1 MNEKSG
7 DGGSG
12 LPPLPGS
19 RQTRAG
25 GSVSARLMDL
35 ANQTTPT
42 VADFDTV
49 RAAMEAERGR
59 GGAVPAAFRGLAKQD
74 ALDKEVGLNAGATKA
89 DRLSEMEAGILDS
102 GQLMG
107 TYRRR

>member
-1 MNEKSG
+1 
-7 DGGSG
+7 
-12 LPPLPGS
+12 
-19 RQTRAG
+19 
-25 GSVSARLMDL
+25 MDL

-74 ALDKEVGLNAGATKA
+74 ALDKEVEDRRRAVAAEPNSPLARMRLA
-89 DRLSEMEAGILDS
+89 DALRDS
-102 GQLMG
+102 GDV
-107 TYRRR
+107 TEAVECYR